1 MSVALLLVTHEQI
14 AQSLINIVQG
24 VLNRE
29 CINVA
34 AIEIPM
40 DTPLDEVKSS
50 AQKKLSQLDTG
61 DGLIILT
68 DLMGSTPFNVAHQ
81 LLAEKDNAALVS
93 GLNLPMLLKIANY
106 RTLPLDQLT
115 EKAIIGGQEGITLHE
130 PNTCS

>member
-24 VLNRE
+24 VLNRD
-29 CINVA
+29 CKNVA

-50 AQKKLSQLDTG
+50 AQKKLSQLDTS
-61 DGLIILT
+61 DGLLLLT
-68 DLMGSTPFNVAHQ
+68 DLMGSTPFNVAQQ
-81 LLAEKDNAALVS
+81 LLCENDNAALVS

-106 RTLPLDQLT
+106 RTLTLNQLA

-130 PNTCS
+130 PSTCS